1 MRKKLAVFLSIL
13 MVFTFIV
20 TFIGETGFAQED
32 DRVVE
37 VSLITRPKSSSPDEF
52 ETMTILAEAMKNV
65 GIDATVEVMP
75 WEKMADVVWYD
86 REAWQI
92 TGWQMTARPER
103 LDPDEFTYNLFHS
116 STAETGYNF
125 IGYKNPEYD
134 KVAEQQRVTV
144 DREKRRELIYKAQE
158 IIAEDAAYI
167 FAVHPMVNIV
177 YNNEVFAADSIKEMA
192 GLGVKNFWTYINAEP
207 IGDQKD
213 MILNSNDTVQ
223 SVNPLYIS
231 GTVDSWI
238 TELVW
243 DRLMRMGQDG
253 LPKPWAAESVEWL
266 NDTSVEVV
274 LKDDLKWHDGEDVT
288 VEDVKFSF
296 EVPKTGE
303 APMYKPFVDVIEDI
317 EIVDDSTLVFN
328 LKEPWAAFETA
339 SLAKVNIIP
348 EHIWAPVIED
358 LKDKPENAES
368 HQEEVPV
375 GSGPFKFSNWKF
387 SEEVVLTANEAYFQP
402 PKIDNWIV
410 RFIPNMEATLGMVQN
425 GEINFLA
432 TYLGDSQLLE
442 QRVESDP
449 KLTMVSSVD
458 LGFRFLAPNHRIKP
472 FNDKA
477 FRRATAAL
485 NDRNLITQL
494 VWKGFA
500 VPANSVVSPALE
512 YWKNPDLNYPSG
524 GFEQAREILEEAG
537 YEWDDQG
544 RLLYPEE

>member
-1 MRKKLAVFLSIL
+1 MSKKVAVVLSII

-20 TFIGETGFAQED
+20 TFIAETGLAQEN

-52 ETMTILAEAMKNV
+52 ETMTVLAEAMKTV

-75 WEKMADVVWYD
+75 WEQMADVVWYD
-86 REAWQI
+86 RDAWQI

-144 DREKRRELIYKAQE
+144 DREERRELIYKAQE

-167 FAVHPMVNIV
+167 FSVHPMVNIV

-192 GLGVKNFWTYINAEP
+192 GLGVKNFWTYLNAEP
-207 IGDQKD
+207 ISEQKD
-213 MILNSNDTVQ
+213 MVLNSNDTVQ

-253 LPKPWAAESVEWL
+253 LPKPWAAESVEWVD
-266 NDTSVEVV
+266 DTTVEVV
-274 LKDDLKWHDGEDVT
+274 LRDDLKWHDGEDVT

-303 APMYKPFVDVIEDI
+303 APMYKPFVDVIEEI
-317 EIVDDSTLVFN
+317 EIVDDSKLVFN

-348 EHIWAPVIED
+348 EHIWGPVIDD

-368 HQEEVPV
+368 YQEDVPV
-375 GSGPFKFSNWKF
+375 GSGPFKFSDWKF
-387 SEEVVLTANEAYFQP
+387 SEEVVLTANEEYFQP
-402 PKIDNWIV
+402 PKVDNWIV
-410 RFIPNMEATLGMVQN
+410 RFVPNMEATLGMVQN

-442 QRVESDP
+442 QRVEADP

-472 FNDKA
+472 FSDKS
-477 FRRATAAL
+477 FRRAVAAL

-512 YWKNPDLNYPSG
+512 YWKNPDLNYPNG
-524 GFEQAREILEEAG
+524 GFAQAREILEEAG

-544 RLLYPEE
+544 RLLYPKE